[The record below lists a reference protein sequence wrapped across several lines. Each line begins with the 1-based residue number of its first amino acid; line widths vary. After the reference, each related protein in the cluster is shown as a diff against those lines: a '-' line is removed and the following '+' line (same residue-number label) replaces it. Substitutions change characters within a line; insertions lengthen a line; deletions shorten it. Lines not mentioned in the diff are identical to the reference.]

1 MSDWLVETRVKASSL
16 LHVIMTHLEEAP
28 VATQH
33 ADKVLNLMLF
43 GARDEEVR
51 VVKNVCKVAE
61 MYGHFVP
68 PKTWLSLVCPK
79 ILATDPRCCATDLMV
94 LSAMIEASD
103 KELFARVAED
113 LVLTL
118 QDDSVC
124 LRIDVRKLICL

>member
-16 LHVIMTHLEEAP
+16 LHVIMTHMEEAP

-33 ADKVLNLMLF
+33 ADKVLNLMLS

-61 MYGHFVP
+61 MYGRFVP
-68 PKTWLSLVCPK
+68 PKTWLSLVRPK
-79 ILATDPRCCATDLMV
+79 ILATDPPRCCATDLMV
-94 LSAMIEASD
+94 LSAMIEAAD
-103 KELFARVAED
+103 RELLARVAED

-124 LRIDVRKLICL
+124 LRIDVSEVG